1 MTGDVCSFLI
11 LAVYFFLLNRHY
23 VWVLTL
29 LNMQP
34 PRAECPVNLEL
45 GSLSFKILHEDQA
58 VYLGVPCIQTH
69 HTMQR
74 ACLEDCRWQGDK
86 QQWQLTELPFLRR
99 QCQPKAHST
108 AALETSGRWQNARN
122 SKAAF
127 LGICVRLL
135 QENCFV
141 SVEHLLRVHYQGHM
155 YIALRL
161 LCLSFMTDLSF
172 WTGDLYTEGEHSL
185 LLFSKQCWASTMHQA
200 LYKSQEIQQ
209 CLGYYKV
216 SSQLSRK
223 ETYELYVINR
233 WVITQWSSRSQ
244 WEQSACLVP

>member
-1 MTGDVCSFLI
+1 MVKPLKEQLGIYLIQQLWLRSGASFLNQLDVRLVLYGWEKDNIWKQIFLGTHPKQMTGDVCSFLI

-161 LCLSFMTDLSF
+161 LCLSFMTELSF

-185 LLFSKQCWASTMHQA
+185 LLFSK
-200 LYKSQEIQQ
+200 
-209 CLGYYKV
+209 
-216 SSQLSRK
+216 
-223 ETYELYVINR
+223 
-233 WVITQWSSRSQ
+233 
-244 WEQSACLVP
+244 